1 MRYDELRT
9 VLRTHFLEMLAQH
22 KERMG
27 QSGPLDALRLQAL
40 QNSVAFGEAA
50 VATGEPVFQ
59 ADDADAE
66 VLQRIIRKYDLRIA
80 SGTEAYDYLR
90 RLFPIA
96 YRDYARAV
104 LKHNE
109 SYTSFDFQQAAVAGP
124 QRRPEVAHVAS
135 LNKLVDMY
143 FDEAERGGQWAGKT
157 KFEKT
162 DHLDLLR
169 EIIGPEIDVRDIS
182 VTLAQEVKAVLLKY
196 PRNRNKNPLTKGLAL
211 QDAISLAGTEKINAQ
226 TINKY
231 LQTYG
236 TMFEWARKNGY
247 VSENVFA
254 GLTIRSTK
262 RAAIIRKPFSS
273 DQIERIYRSIVAN
286 EGGNIRLPY
295 QKWGPLI
302 ALYTGAR
309 LNEIAQIHLRDI
321 ATEDGVWYFDLNDD
335 DGKRLKTDASR
346 RRVPI
351 HPKLIEIGLLDYVD
365 GLRKRGDTKLFPSFT
380 YCTKNGWGRALGRWF
395 NDTFL
400 PELGFKNESLV
411 FHSLRHTVTN
421 SLQRADVPQP
431 IVQALIGHTRENMLG
446 RHYSASG
453 FELRQL
459 REALLRLPY

>member
-9 VLRTHFLEMLAQH
+9 VLRTHFLEMLARH

-27 QSGPLDALRLQAL
+27 QSGPLDALRLQSL
-40 QNSVAFGEAA
+40 QNSVAFGDAA
-50 VATGEPVFQ
+50 AATGEPVFQ

-66 VLQRIIRKYDLRIA
+66 VLQRIIERYDLRIA
-80 SGTEAYDYLR
+80 SGTEAYDKLR

-104 LKHNE
+104 LQHNE
-109 SYTSFDFQQAAVAGP
+109 GYASFDFQQSAVTER
-124 QRRPEVAHVAS
+124 QLKSEVTDVTS
-135 LNKLVDMY
+135 LNKLAEMY

-157 KFEKT
+157 KFEKA

-169 EIIGPEIDVRDIS
+169 EIVGPEIDVRDIS
-182 VTLAQEVKAVLLKY
+182 MKLAQEVKSILLSY
-196 PRNRNKNPLTKGLAL
+196 PRNRNKNPATKGLAL
-211 QDAISLAGTEKINAQ
+211 RDVVSMSGVEKINAQ

-262 RAAIIRKPFSS
+262 RAAVIRKAFSS
-273 DQIERIYRSIVAN
+273 DQIGRIYQSIVDN

-302 ALYTGAR
+302 ALYSGAR
-309 LNEIAQIHLRDI
+309 LNEIAQIHLKDI
-321 ATEDGVWYFDLNDD
+321 AIEDDLWYFDLNDD

-351 HPKLIEIGLLDYVD
+351 HPKLIELGLLDYVSD
-365 GLRKRGDTKLFPSFT
+365 LRRQGNTKLFPSFT

-459 REALLRLPY
+459 HEALLRLPY